1 MCIRDRDMTF
11 TQGGIHEARMIF
23 KKSTGDKK
31 IIVLLSDG
39 EANRI
44 YEPKIDLDDYM
55 NNNKKVLEGSFYYD
69 RVGQDT
75 TAAKGKFCALAE
87 ANLAKS
93 DNIDVVSYTHL
104 DVYKRQG

>member
-1 MCIRDRDMTF
+1 MTF

-23 KKSTGDKK
+23 KNSTGDKK

-55 NNNKKVLEGSFYYD
+55 NNNKRFLREVSIIIRRDKILIPVRVSF
-69 RVGQDT
+69 VP
-75 TAAKGKFCALAE
+75 
-87 ANLAKS
+87 
-93 DNIDVVSYTHL
+93 
-104 DVYKRQG
+104 